1 MAVRE
6 HTGEVDLVFR
16 EHWRVLVRPVAM
28 LFAVVGAAAFLASIA
43 PGGGG
48 RNWARIAV
56 FVVAAAAIAHW
67 TVVPWLRWLTDRHIV
82 ADGRLVVRSGLWTQE
97 GRAIA
102 LTRIE
107 DVTFTQDSLVERV
120 LGIGTLVVQSDDG
133 REPVEIVGLP
143 RVTDAQARLLR
154 LVDLARDAAY
164 YADRTVNPGRDSYDG
179 HDGHNGYKSYKGYEG
194 DDDGDDGRAGNGGKP
209 RGTLPARTAQDPD
222 GGAG

>member
-1 MAVRE
+1 MAARR
-6 HTGEVDLVFR
+6 HGDEVDLVFR
-16 EHWRVLVRPVAM
+16 EHWRVLVRPVVM
-28 LFAVVGAAAFLASIA
+28 LFAVVAVAAFLASIA
-43 PGGGG
+43 PGGGSG

-56 FVVAAAAIAHW
+56 FVIAVAAVVHW

-107 DVTFTQDSLVERV
+107 DVTFTQDSMVERV
-120 LGIGTLVVQSDDG
+120 LGIGTLRVQSDDG

-154 LVDLARDAAY
+154 LVDLARDAEY
-164 YADRTVNPGRDSYDG
+164 YA
-179 HDGHNGYKSYKGYEG
+179 E
-194 DDDGDDGRAGNGGKP
+194 RAGEP
-209 RGTLPARTAQDPD
+209 RGAPPARTVQDHD

>member
-1 MAVRE
+1 MAARE

-16 EHWRVLVRPVAM
+16 EHWRVLVRPVVM
-28 LFAVVGAAAFLASIA
+28 LFAVAGVAGFLASIA
-43 PGGGG
+43 PGGSGS
-48 RNWARIAV
+48 NWARVAV
-56 FVVAAAAIAHW
+56 FVVAAAAVAHW

-82 ADGRLVVRSGLWTQE
+82 AGGRLVVRSGLWTQE

-102 LTRIE
+102 LARVE
-107 DVTFTQDSLVERV
+107 DVTFSQDSLLERA
-120 LGIGTLVVQSDDG
+120 LGIGTLVVQLDDG

-164 YADRTVNPGRDSYDG
+164 YADRDAAYHADRDG
-179 HDGHNGYKSYKGYEG
+179 
-194 DDDGDDGRAGNGGKP
+194 A
-209 RGTLPARTAQDPD
+209 ARTAQDAD